1 MNNWSSIYHVPP
13 RRNIYKYMV
22 LPQDGRSSPPPNR
35 SQPRKR
41 DNTALQSHV
50 AFFDTDGDGVIWPSD
65 TFLGLRVL
73 GLGVFFSVFAM
84 LLIHGSLSWVTSGA
98 LLPDPFFRLR
108 IENMHRGKHGSDSE
122 AYTSTGAFDEDRFNY
137 VFDMYSAEPHTHM
150 TFGEGINMLH
160 GNRNAFDPVSR
171 TLMTPPQ
178 VCE

>member
-1 MNNWSSIYHVPP
+1 
-13 RRNIYKYMV
+13 
-22 LPQDGRSSPPPNR
+22 
-35 SQPRKR
+35 
-41 DNTALQSHV
+41 
-50 AFFDTDGDGVIWPSD
+50 
-65 TFLGLRVL
+65 
-73 GLGVFFSVFAM
+73 
-84 LLIHGSLSWVTSGA
+84 
-98 LLPDPFFRLR
+98 
-108 IENMHRGKHGSDSE
+108 MHRGKHGSDSE